1 MSKSILAGIKV
12 LDLSRFIAGPHCA
25 MILGDMGADVIKI
38 EKAGVG
44 DDSRHLP
51 PFQGG
56 ESFYM
61 LALNRNKRS
70 ITMNFRSP
78 EAQEMLREMAAKAD
92 VVIENFRPGTM
103 EAMGCGWEVLHE
115 INPRLVMTRLSG
127 FGQDGPGAMRPGFDG
142 IAQAMSGLM
151 SLTGDPEGPP
161 MLAGTFYIDYMT
173 AMYAATATLGALLSR
188 RDSGEGQMVDVSLLE
203 SATALL
209 TTALGSQTH
218 RNETLHRMGNRDRY
232 SAPANVFRTA
242 SDDHVLMLSGTNGL
256 FKRLC
261 GMMERPDLLED
272 ERFSS
277 VHQRMENVEA
287 IEAEVAAWFG
297 ARDTETVLARL
308 EEAGLPHAK
317 VATPADVIDNPQLRH
332 RNQILEIEHPKAGRF
347 TTPGLTMHLSQTPPS
362 VRRHPP
368 SLGEHTDEVLA
379 EWFGYDADRIARLRG
394 DGVV

>member
-1 MSKSILAGIKV
+1 MSKSILSGVKV

-25 MILGDMGADVIKI
+25 MLLGDMGADVVKI
-38 EKAGVG
+38 EKAGAG

-70 ITMNFRSP
+70 ITMNFRSA

-92 VVIENFRPGTM
+92 VLIENFRPGTM
-103 EAMGCGWEVLHE
+103 EAMGCGWDVLHE

-151 SLTGDPEGPP
+151 SLTGDPQGPP

-173 AMYAATATLGALLSR
+173 AMYAATATLGALLVR
-188 RDSGEGQMVDVSLLE
+188 KDSGEGQMVDVSLLE

-209 TTALGSQTH
+209 TTALASQAH
-218 RNETLHRMGNRDRY
+218 RDETLNRIGNRDRY

-256 FKRLC
+256 FKRLAR
-261 GMMERPDLLED
+261 MMERPDLLED

-277 VHQRMENVEA
+277 VHLRMENVEA
-287 IEAEVAAWFG
+287 IEAEVAAWF
-297 ARDTETVLARL
+297 AEHDTETVLARL
-308 EEAGLPHAK
+308 DAAGLPHAK

-332 RNQILEIEHPKAGRF
+332 RNQIMEIDHPKAGRF
-347 TTPGLTMHLSQTPPS
+347 TMPGLTMHLSETPPTL
-362 VRRHPP
+362 RRLPP

-379 EWFGYDADRIARLRG
+379 EWFGYDAAQIARLRG